1 MRSMLYYEVE
11 ITRFFPTLN
20 STRLVTESPADVM
33 AAISPKDNEELCIL
47 IAALSGGVDF
57 GNFIIFL
64 NKDHQC
70 YVILHEHREIF
81 PTAKFTAADPDA
93 LIYFR
98 DEPGAIFSVKQ
109 RNTLTMETAFAALTY
124 WLPEQ
129 KYFPSLDWN

>member
-11 ITRFFPTLN
+11 ITRFLPTIN

-33 AAISPKDNEELCIL
+33 AKIFPKDNEELFIL

-64 NKDHQC
+64 NKDRQC
-70 YVILHEHREIF
+70 YVVLLEHSEIY
-81 PTAKFTAADPDA
+81 PTAQFTIADPDV

-98 DEPGAIFSVKQ
+98 DEAGEIFSVKQ
-109 RNTLTMETAFAALTY
+109 SNTLTMETAFAALTY

-129 KYFPSLDWN
+129 KCLPSLDWD